1 MAQPV
6 QPVEEPIDRLC
17 SSDQVPVEG
26 GQKVSKGKSRNV
38 YIATHLKADLK
49 VHKNTAHLDNPICK
63 TMAKTFYLMSVQL
76 KDLPMLLG

>member
-1 MAQPV
+1 MDQ
-6 QPVEEPIDRLC
+6 PIDRLC